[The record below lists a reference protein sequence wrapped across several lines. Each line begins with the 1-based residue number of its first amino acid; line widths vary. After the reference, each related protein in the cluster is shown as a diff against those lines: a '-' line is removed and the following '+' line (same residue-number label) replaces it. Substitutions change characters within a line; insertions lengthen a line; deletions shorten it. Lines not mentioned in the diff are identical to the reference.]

1 MKKILFIT
9 VLALLCC
16 GAYAQPQVGPGGE
29 PLRPRMGAPAQPEV
43 FTGVVIND
51 DNSVTFRYKNPKA
64 VKVEVSGEFM
74 EGSAELTER
83 DGVWTY
89 TTPPLAPELYF
100 YSLTVDGQPIL
111 DLNYSVVKDIPR
123 WMNYFIITADK
134 GDRGD
139 IYNVND
145 VPHGTVAS
153 RWYDSKTFK
162 NRRRVNIY
170 TPPGYESNTKQ
181 KYPVFYLLHGNAC
194 DENSWLDL
202 GRAAQIL
209 DNLIAMGRAEP
220 MILVMTNGNRAQQA
234 APAYF
239 GDTYTNGNTLPG
251 IATFPDSFPEVM
263 AFIESNYRTIAKKEG
278 RAIAGFSMGG
288 GHTFT
293 ISKDYPNTFDYVGL
307 FSAAGSN
314 ISDPA
319 QKQKLIDMKKNGVKL
334 YYIGCGTEDF
344 LYRSVLAYNK
354 QLDDIDFKYYFRET
368 PGGHTW
374 GHWRI
379 YLSEMAQMIFKK

>member
-1 MKKILFIT
+1 MKRIIILT
-9 VLALLCC
+9 AMTLLAA
-16 GAYAQPQVGPGGE
+16 GAYAQQVGPGGE
-29 PLRPRMGAPAQPEV
+29 PLRPRQAAPAPQEV
-43 FTGVVIND
+43 FTGVVINE
-51 DNSVTFRYKNPKA
+51 DNSVTFRYMNPKA

-74 EGSAELTER
+74 QGSAELKEA

-89 TTPPLAPELYF
+89 TTEPLAPELYF
-100 YSLTVDGQPIL
+100 YSLTVDGSPIV
-111 DLNYSVVKDIPR
+111 DLYYSVVKDIPR
-123 WMNYFIITADK
+123 WINYFIIRSEA

-139 IYNVND
+139 IYSVHN
-145 VPHGTVAS
+145 VPHGTVSS
-153 RWYDSKTFK
+153 RWYRSNTFK
-162 NRRRVNIY
+162 NNRRVNIY
-170 TPPGYESNTKQ
+170 TPPGYEDSGNK

-220 MILVMTNGNRAQQA
+220 MILVMTNGNPAQQA
-234 APAYF
+234 APAYY

-251 IATFPDSFPEVM
+251 IANFVDSFPEIID
-263 AFIESNYRTIAKKEG
+263 FIDSNYRTIAKKEG

-288 GHTFT
+288 GHSFT
-293 ISKDYPNTFDYVGL
+293 ISKDYPNTFDYIGL
-307 FSAAGSN
+307 YSAAGSN

-319 QKQKLIDMKKNGVKL
+319 QKQKLLDMKKNGVKL

-344 LYRSVLAYNK
+344 LHRSVLAYNQ
-354 QLDDIDFKYYFRET
+354 QLDEIGFKYFYRET

-374 GHWRI
+374 GPWRI
-379 YLSEMAQMIFKK
+379 YLSEMAQMIFK

>member
-1 MKKILFIT
+1 MKKFILAAAT
-9 VLALLCC
+9 LMCVAV
-16 GAYAQPQVGPGGE
+16 AAAQPGRPGGT
-29 PLRPRMGAPAQPEV
+29 PPVPAQPEV
-43 FTGVVIND
+43 FTGVVINPD
-51 DNSVTFRYKNPKA
+51 HSVTFRYKNPKA

-74 EGSAELTER
+74 QGSASLTER

-89 TTPPLAPELYF
+89 TTGPLASELYF
-100 YSLTVDGQPIL
+100 YSLAVDGQPIL

-123 WMNYFIITADK
+123 WMNYFII
-134 GDRGD
+134 GGERGD
-139 IYNVND
+139 LYSVQN
-145 VPHGTVAS
+145 VPHGSVAS
-153 RWYDSKTFK
+153 CWYESDVLRM
-162 NRRRVNIY
+162 RRRMNIY
-170 TPPGYESNTKQ
+170 TPPGYEEGKR

-202 GRAAQIL
+202 GRVAQIM
-209 DNLIAMGRAEP
+209 DNLIAAGKAEP
-220 MILVMTNGNRAQQA
+220 MIVVMTNGNPAQQA

-239 GDTYTNGNTLPG
+239 GDTYTNANTMPG
-251 IATFPDSFPEVM
+251 IATFPESFKEVI
-263 AFIESNYRTIAKKEG
+263 AYVESHYRTINKKEG

-293 ISKDYPNTFDYVGL
+293 IAKDYPDTFDYVGL

-319 QKQKLIDMKKNGVKL
+319 QRQKMLDMKKNGCKL

-344 LYRSVLAYNK
+344 LYRSVQAYNK
-354 QLDDIDFKYYFRET
+354 QLDEIGFDYYYRET

-374 GHWRI
+374 GPWRI
-379 YLSEMAQMIFKK
+379 YVSEMAQMIFRK

>member
-1 MKKILFIT
+1 MKRFFFFS
-9 VLALLCC
+9 ALLLLAA
-16 GAYAQPQVGPGGE
+16 GAFAQPPQ
-29 PLRPRMGAPAQPEV
+29 RPARAEQPEV
-43 FTGVVIND
+43 FTGVVINPD
-51 DNSVTFRYKNPKA
+51 YSVTFRYKNPKA

-74 EGSAELTER
+74 QGSAPLTEV

-100 YSLTVDGQPIL
+100 YSLTVDGSPIL
-111 DLNYSVVKDIPR
+111 DLNWSVVKDIPR
-123 WMNYFIITADK
+123 WMNYFIISREKGDK
-134 GDRGD
+134 GDL
-139 IYNVND
+139 YSVHD
-145 VPHGTVAS
+145 VPHGTVTS
-153 RWYDSKTFK
+153 RWYDSATFK
-162 NRRRVNIY
+162 NRRHLNIY
-170 TPPGYESNTKQ
+170 TPPGYEQNPKK

-209 DNLIAMGRAEP
+209 DNLIAAGKAEP
-220 MILVMTNGNRAQQA
+220 MILVMTNGNPAQQA
-234 APAYF
+234 APAYY

-251 IATFPDSFPEVM
+251 IATFPESFPEVI
-263 AFIESNYRTIAKKEG
+263 AFIDANYRTIAKKSG

-307 FSAAGSN
+307 YSAAGSN

-319 QKQKLIDMKKNGVKL
+319 QKQKILDMQKNGLKL

-344 LYRSVLAYNK
+344 LHGSVLNYNK
-354 QLDDIDFKYYFRET
+354 QLDEIGFKYHYRET
-368 PGGHTW
+368 PGGHVW
-374 GHWRI
+374 GPWRI
-379 YLSEMAQMIFKK
+379 YLTEMAQMVFRP

>member
-1 MKKILFIT
+1 MKKILFSIA
-9 VLALLCC
+9 LALLV
-16 GAYAQPQVGPGGE
+16 GSASAQPGQM
-29 PLRPRMGAPAQPEV
+29 PRMQAPAQPEV
-43 FTGVVIND
+43 FTGVVVNP

-64 VKVEVSGEFM
+64 VKVEVSGEFP
-74 EGSAELTER
+74 EGSAALNEK

-89 TTPPLAPELYF
+89 TTAPMPSELYF
-100 YSLTVDGQPIL
+100 YSLSVDGEPIL

-123 WMNYFIITADK
+123 WMNYFIIP
-134 GDRGD
+134 GERGD
-139 IYNVND
+139 LYSVKD

-153 RWYDSKTFK
+153 RWYDSATFG
-162 NRRRVNIY
+162 NRRRMNIY
-170 TPPGYESNTKQ
+170 TPPGYETSKKN
-181 KYPVFYLLHGNAC
+181 YPVYYLLHGNAC

-202 GRAAQIL
+202 GRVAQIM
-209 DNLIAMGRAEP
+209 DNLIAAGKAEP
-220 MILVMTNGNRAQQA
+220 MIVVMTNGNPAQQA

-251 IATFPDSFPEVM
+251 KASFTDSFPEIIR
-263 AFIESNYRTIAKKEG
+263 FIDSNYRTIKKKEG

-314 ISDPA
+314 IADPA
-319 QKQKLIDMKKNGVKL
+319 QKQKILDMQKNGYKL

-354 QLDDIDFKYYFRET
+354 QLDDIGFKYFFRET

-374 GHWRI
+374 TPWRI
-379 YLSEMAQMIFKK
+379 YVSEMAQMIFK

>member
-1 MKKILFIT
+1 MKRFFFFS
-9 VLALLCC
+9 ALLLLAA
-16 GAYAQPQVGPGGE
+16 GAFAQPAQ
-29 PLRPRMGAPAQPEV
+29 RPARAEQPEV
-43 FTGVVIND
+43 FTGVVINPD
-51 DNSVTFRYKNPKA
+51 YSVTFRYKNPKA

-74 EGSAELTER
+74 QGSAPLTEV

-100 YSLTVDGQPIL
+100 YSLTVDGSPIL
-111 DLNYSVVKDIPR
+111 DLNWSVVKDIPR
-123 WMNYFIITADK
+123 WMNYFIISREKGDK
-134 GDRGD
+134 GDL
-139 IYNVND
+139 YSVHD
-145 VPHGTVAS
+145 VPHGTVTS
-153 RWYDSKTFK
+153 RWYDSATFK
-162 NRRRVNIY
+162 TRRHLNIY
-170 TPPGYESNTKQ
+170 TPPGYEQNAKK

-209 DNLIAMGRAEP
+209 DNLIAAGKAEP
-220 MILVMTNGNRAQQA
+220 MILVMTNGNPAQQA

-251 IATFPDSFPEVM
+251 IATFHESFPEVI
-263 AFIESNYRTIAKKEG
+263 AYIDANYRTIAKKSG

-307 FSAAGSN
+307 YSAAGSN

-319 QKQKLIDMKKNGVKL
+319 QRQKILDMQKNGLKL

-344 LYRSVLAYNK
+344 LHGSVLNYNK
-354 QLDDIDFKYYFRET
+354 QLDEIGFKYHYRET
-368 PGGHTW
+368 PGGHVW
-374 GHWRI
+374 GPWRI
-379 YLSEMAQMIFKK
+379 YLTEMAQMVFRP

>member
-1 MKKILFIT
+1 MKKILFSIA
-9 VLALLCC
+9 LALLV
-16 GAYAQPQVGPGGE
+16 GSASAQPGQM
-29 PLRPRMGAPAQPEV
+29 PRMQAPAQPEV
-43 FTGVVIND
+43 FTGVVVNP

-64 VKVEVSGEFM
+64 VKVEVSGEFP
-74 EGSAELTER
+74 EGSAALNEK

-89 TTPPLAPELYF
+89 TTAPMPSELYF
-100 YSLTVDGQPIL
+100 YSLSVDGEPIL

-123 WMNYFIITADK
+123 WMNYFIIP
-134 GDRGD
+134 GERGD
-139 IYNVND
+139 LYSVKD

-153 RWYDSKTFK
+153 RWYDSATFG
-162 NRRRVNIY
+162 NRRRMNIY
-170 TPPGYESNTKQ
+170 TPPGYETSKKN
-181 KYPVFYLLHGNAC
+181 YPVYYLLHGNAC

-202 GRAAQIL
+202 GRVAQIM
-209 DNLIAMGRAEP
+209 DNLIAAGKAEP
-220 MILVMTNGNRAQQA
+220 MIVVMTNGNPAQQA

-251 IATFPDSFPEVM
+251 KASFTDSFPEIIR
-263 AFIESNYRTIAKKEG
+263 FIDSNYRTIKKKEG

-293 ISKDYPNTFDYVGL
+293 MSKDYPNTFDYVGL

-314 ISDPA
+314 IADPA
-319 QKQKLIDMKKNGVKL
+319 QKQKILDMQKNGYKL

-354 QLDDIDFKYYFRET
+354 QLDDIGFKYFFRET

-374 GHWRI
+374 TPWRI
-379 YLSEMAQMIFKK
+379 YVSEMAQMIFK

>member
-1 MKKILFIT
+1 MKRILLISAFIF
-9 VLALLCC
+9 LAI
-16 GAYAQPQVGPGGE
+16 GAYAQQVGPGGE
-29 PLRPRMGAPAQPEV
+29 PLRPRQPAEPQEV
-43 FTGVVIND
+43 FTGVVINPN
-51 DNSVTFRYKNPKA
+51 NSVTFRYRNPKA

-74 EGSAELTER
+74 EGSAELTEA

-89 TTPPLAPELYF
+89 TTEPLEPELYF
-100 YSLTVDGQPIL
+100 YSLTVDGSPIV
-111 DLNYSVVKDIPR
+111 DLYYSVVKDIPR
-123 WMNYFIITADK
+123 WINYFIIRSEA

-139 IYNVND
+139 IYSVHNIA
-145 VPHGTVAS
+145 HGTVSS
-153 RWYDSKTFK
+153 RWYKSPTFH
-162 NRRRVNIY
+162 NMRRVNIY
-170 TPPGYESNTKQ
+170 TPPGYEDSGK
-181 KYPVFYLLHGNAC
+181 KRYPVFYLLPGNAC
-194 DENSWLDL
+194 DENPWLDL

-220 MILVMTNGNRAQQA
+220 MILVMTNGNPAQQA
-234 APAYF
+234 APAYY

-251 IATFPDSFPEVM
+251 IANFVDSFPEIID
-263 AFIESNYRTIAKKEG
+263 FIDSNYRTIAKKEG

-288 GHTFT
+288 GHSFT

-319 QKQKLIDMKKNGVKL
+319 QKQKLLDMKKNGVKL

-344 LYRSVLAYNK
+344 LHRSVLAYNQ
-354 QLDDIDFKYYFRET
+354 QLDEIGFKYFYRET

-374 GHWRI
+374 GPWRI
-379 YLSEMAQMIFKK
+379 YLSEMAQMIFK

>member
-1 MKKILFIT
+1 MKRIILLT
-9 VLALLCC
+9 AMTLLAA
-16 GAYAQPQVGPGGE
+16 GAYAQQVGPGGE
-29 PLRPRMGAPAQPEV
+29 PLRPRQAAPAPQEV
-43 FTGVVIND
+43 FTGVVINE
-51 DNSVTFRYKNPKA
+51 DNSVTFRYRNPKA
-64 VKVEVSGEFM
+64 VRVEVSGEFM
-74 EGSAELTER
+74 EGSADLTET

-89 TTPPLAPELYF
+89 TTEPLEPELYF
-100 YSLTVDGQPIL
+100 YSLTVDGPPIV
-111 DLNYSVVKDIPR
+111 DLYYSVVKDIPR
-123 WMNYFIITADK
+123 WINYFIIRSGA

-139 IYNVND
+139 IYSVHN
-145 VPHGTVAS
+145 VPHGTVSS
-153 RWYDSKTFK
+153 RWYRSNTFK
-162 NRRRVNIY
+162 NNRRVNIY
-170 TPPGYESNTKQ
+170 TPPGYEDSGNK

-220 MILVMTNGNRAQQA
+220 MILVMTNGNPAQQA
-234 APAYF
+234 APAYY

-251 IATFPDSFPEVM
+251 IANFVDSFPEIID
-263 AFIESNYRTIAKKEG
+263 FIDSNYRTIAKKEG

-288 GHTFT
+288 GHSFT

-319 QKQKLIDMKKNGVKL
+319 QKQKLLDMKKNGVKL

-344 LYRSVLAYNK
+344 LHRSVLAYNQ
-354 QLDDIDFKYYFRET
+354 QLDEIGFKYFYRET

-374 GHWRI
+374 GPWRI
-379 YLSEMAQMIFKK
+379 YLSEMAQMIFK